1 VLLGKIII
9 PAVLAPLTAAIV
21 AILATRI
28 AYAIT
33 RRNDGRRDGR
43 GVFRVG
49 QLFSSSLVALAH
61 GTNDAQKT
69 MGVITLVLISANL
82 QKSGTAPQ
90 LWVIAACALA
100 IAIGTYTGGWRIIKT
115 VGTGLTAVRPAQG
128 FAAEVS
134 TASTILASSHLGFAL
149 STTHVASGSVV
160 GSGIGRRRSKVQWGT
175 VRRIVAGWVVTLPA
189 AAIVGAIAALLVK
202 LGPTGIVL
210 DAVLGVGFMVAV
222 FLKARPNRVDANSLE
237 REVNAAGAA
246 VVRVRKSKQKRGAT
260 A

>member
-1 VLLGKIII
+1 
-9 PAVLAPLTAAIV
+9 
-21 AILATRI
+21 
-28 AYAIT
+28 
-33 RRNDGRRDGR
+33 
-43 GVFRVG
+43 
-49 QLFSSSLVALAH
+49 
-61 GTNDAQKT
+61 
-69 MGVITLVLISANL
+69 
-82 QKSGTAPQ
+82 
-90 LWVIAACALA
+90 
-100 IAIGTYTGGWRIIKT
+100 
-115 VGTGLTAVRPAQG
+115 
-128 FAAEVS
+128 VS